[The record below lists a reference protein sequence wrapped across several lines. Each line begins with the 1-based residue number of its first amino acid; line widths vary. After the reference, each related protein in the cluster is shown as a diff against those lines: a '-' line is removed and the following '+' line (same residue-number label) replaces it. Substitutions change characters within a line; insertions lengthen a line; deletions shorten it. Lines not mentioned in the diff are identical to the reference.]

1 MPGWL
6 DLVPLTRRRRR
17 GLLIAAGALALLVG
31 GVVVAEFAVRAVA
44 QERLDAVTA
53 TRDPDGVLSGATVR
67 LAGTPLL
74 WQLVTGGPRAEVTLP
89 ESVVGDLL
97 DARLDDR
104 LGDVVEEVWF
114 ESGLV
119 LALLEV
125 PLGGTPTNVEVGFE
139 VRAVDGE
146 IVVSPALL
154 RVGGI
159 QLPGQALG
167 RLFGVSAEEGIA
179 LGAALPDGLEVVS
192 ATVTDDAL
200 VTELLLAKGLA
211 P

>member
-1 MPGWL
+1 MP
-6 DLVPLTRRRRR
+6 VTRRRRLS
-17 GLLIAAGALALLVG
+17 LLITAGVLTVLVG
-31 GVVVAEFAVRAVA
+31 GVVVAEVAARAAA

-53 TRDPDGVLSGATVR
+53 TQDADGVLSGASIR

-74 WQLVTGGPRAEVTLP
+74 WQLATGGPRAEVTVP
-89 ESVVGDLL
+89 ESAVGELL
-97 DARLDDR
+97 DHRLDDR

-125 PLGGTPTNVEVGFE
+125 PLGGVPTRVEVGFE
-139 VRAVDGE
+139 VRVLDGE
-146 IVVSPALL
+146 LVASPALL

-167 RLFGVSAEEGIA
+167 RLLGVSADEGIA

-192 ATVTDDAL
+192 ATATDDAL
-200 VTELLLAKGLA
+200 VVELLLTKGLT

>member
-1 MPGWL
+1 
-6 DLVPLTRRRRR
+6 VPLTRRRRR
-17 GLLIAAGALALLVG
+17 GLLITAGALALLIG
-31 GVVVAEFAVRAVA
+31 GVVVAELAVRAIA

-53 TRDPDGVLSGATVR
+53 AREPAGVLGEATIR

-74 WQLVTGGPRAEVTLP
+74 WQLVTGGPRAEVTIP
-89 ESVVGDLL
+89 ESAVGDL
-97 DARLDDR
+97 LDDR
-104 LGDVVEEVWF
+104 LGDRLGDAVEEVWF

-125 PLGGTPTNVEVGFE
+125 PLGGTPTSVEVGFE
-139 VRAVDGE
+139 VRALDGE

-159 QLPGQALG
+159 QLPGQALS
-167 RLFGVSAEEGIA
+167 RLLGVSADEGLA

-200 VTELLLAKGLA
+200 VTELLLAKGLT